1 MASDEKN
8 SQLADELG
16 KIYSVNAPRLREIGG
31 RSQPQDAG
39 DVVQDAFVKTLDA
52 GRRRNIRNPL
62 HFVFKVTR
70 NTMLSRVRA
79 RERRTAHAFHE
90 EEHSDLAA
98 DTEQVV
104 LASERLR
111 LAMEVIERM
120 PERRR
125 EAFLLHRLDE
135 LNYGQIA
142 ERMGVS
148 VKAVEKHISTA
159 LAQLH
164 REMEC

>member
-1 MASDEKN
+1 MSSDDKE

-16 KIYSVNAPRLREIGG
+16 KIYTDNAPRLRAIGG
-31 RSQPQDAG
+31 RSQAQDAA

-52 GRRRNIRNPL
+52 GRHRSILDPL

-79 RERRTAHAFHE
+79 GERRAAHPFRE
-90 EEHSDLAA
+90 EEHAGLAA

-111 LAMEVIERM
+111 LAIEIIERM
-120 PERRR
+120 PSRRR
-125 EAFLLHRLDE
+125 EAFLLHRVDE
-135 LNYGQIA
+135 LRYEQIA
-142 ERMGVS
+142 KHMGVS
-148 VKAVEKHISTA
+148 LKAIEKHISAA

-164 REMEC
+164 REMES